1 MKRRIVGAILAAAAV
16 LAAVIPAASQP
27 VPPPSPSSGSVAR
40 AAQSVAEARERHD
53 LSHPGLLTA
62 QVLGQAVDR
71 AVVGVGSVDAEGLE
85 AMLDRVVTRA
95 LGSSDAAVLEKALDR
110 AVARVLGVD
119 GDFRRIVGMERS
131 DARTAVGLALMVGG
145 AATAVTL
152 YMNRGHD
159 FSSDPIFPWG
169 SPFFFPGSGRPGRL
183 VIDVPGGLR
192 GGNQQMRAMTTT
204 QQSVF
209 LTAVA
214 ASVTGTLLATVWSQT
229 PVYATVGVQG
239 ITAGAGFS
247 W

>member
-1 MKRRIVGAILAAAAV
+1 
-16 LAAVIPAASQP
+16 
-27 VPPPSPSSGSVAR
+27 
-40 AAQSVAEARERHD
+40 
-53 LSHPGLLTA
+53 
-62 QVLGQAVDR
+62 
-71 AVVGVGSVDAEGLE
+71 
-85 AMLDRVVTRA
+85 
-95 LGSSDAAVLEKALDR
+95 
-110 AVARVLGVD
+110 
-119 GDFRRIVGMERS
+119 
-131 DARTAVGLALMVGG
+131 MVGG

-239 ITAGAGFS
+239 ITAGARFS